1 MVRTAF
7 PMSPRSTIII
17 DHIPILLESSGR
29 AQRLSISV
37 KPFRG
42 VRVAVPYHISFS
54 QAERAIHSKMS
65 WIRHHHARMREVE
78 KSIEQSPCQEI
89 TIDRVLA
96 EKTLTGRLRELAARY
111 GYKVNRVSVRNQK
124 TRWGSC
130 SARNNISLN
139 MKLIL
144 LPDTLIDFV
153 LLHELVHTRIK
164 NHGQEFW
171 TELAGLLPGE
181 NIKELRVQMRKHG
194 LRVL

>member
-1 MVRTAF
+1 
-7 PMSPRSTIII
+7 MSLCSTIII

-29 AQRLSISV
+29 ARRLSISV

-54 QAERAIHSKMS
+54 QAERAIHTKMS
-65 WIRHHHARMREVE
+65 WIRRHHARMRELE
-78 KSIEQSPCQEI
+78 ETIGKDSSREY
-89 TIDRVLA
+89 TIDRTAA
-96 EKTLTGRLRELAARY
+96 EKKLVGRLHELTARH
-111 GYKVNRVSVRNQK
+111 GYKVNRVCIRNQK

-139 MKLIL
+139 MKLTL
-144 LPDTLIDFV
+144 LPDNLIDFV

-164 NHGQEFW
+164 NHGKEFW
-171 TELAGLLPGE
+171 TELAGLLPGKDL
-181 NIKELRVQMRKHG
+181 KELRSQMRKHG